1 MRTKSWPHAAVSCHC
16 TLLLLTKMNKLY
28 ALLVFACAA
37 LAGQAQTLQIH
48 LTSGET
54 VSYDV
59 ADVAHIDFSETT
71 GSLVGDKTGT
81 ISVMVGG
88 TFGPYVVKDL
98 THTVTANADGTLDV
112 TIPEYHIPGTPIG
125 NLVLSTFTVRG
136 LTWDDELQAYVHSF
150 TNDGIIVH
158 FQAVKDGNITM
169 EGDYEFNARANNA
182 ISLSLNAEGK
192 ATMTMTMQVG
202 NMPFPIA
209 VEFTEE

>member
-1 MRTKSWPHAAVSCHC
+1 
-16 TLLLLTKMNKLY
+16 MNKFLT
-28 ALLVFACAA
+28 LLVFALAA
-37 LAGQAQTLQIH
+37 LTGQAQTLNIR
-48 LTSGET
+48 LNSGET
-54 VSYDV
+54 VSYNV
-59 ADVAHIDFSETT
+59 ADVESIDFSEAT
-71 GSLVGDKTGT
+71 GSLAGDKTGT

-88 TFGPYVVKDL
+88 TFGPYAVKDQ

-136 LTWDDELQAYVHSF
+136 LTWNDELQAYARNF

-158 FQAVKDGNITM
+158 FQAEKDGNVTM
-169 EGDYEFNARANNA
+169 EGDYEFNARANNT
-182 ISLSLNAEGK
+182 ISLCLNAEGK

-209 VEFTEE
+209 VEFIEN